1 MNLVPDNGRTDLLVM
16 LVAFVATFAAT
27 RAVTRLIRSGRGP
40 FGDVSVEGVHV
51 HHLVPGIFLMLIAG
65 ALEFSLIPHS
75 TWRHV
80 FAGAF
85 GVGAALTLDEFALWL
100 HLDDVYWAEEGRRS
114 VDAVVFAA
122 GIGLVTLTA
131 SNPFARTQGESRL
144 LFGFYIALNVVLALV
159 AVMKGRLFLG
169 ISGVLMPLLAL
180 VGALR
185 LARPGSP
192 WFRRFYRSGTKK
204 HLRAVRR
211 AKAGF
216 RVERVADRF
225 SGLPQKRD
233 RS

>member
-1 MNLVPDNGRTDLLVM
+1 LNLVPDNGRTDLLVM

-40 FGDVSVEGVHV
+40 FGDVGVGGLHV
-51 HHLVPGIFLMLIAG
+51 HHLVPGIFLMLVAG
-65 ALEFSLIPHS
+65 ALDFSVVPHS

-100 HLDDVYWAEEGRRS
+100 HLDDVYWAEEGRQS

-122 GIGLVTLTA
+122 GIGLVTLAA
-131 SNPFARTQGESRL
+131 SNPFARAAGESRL
-144 LFGFYIALNVVLALV
+144 LFGLYVAVNLVLALV
-159 AVMKGRLFLG
+159 AVLKGRLFLG
-169 ISGVLMPLLAL
+169 VGGVLMPLLAV
-180 VGALR
+180 VGAVR

-192 WFRRFYRSGTKK
+192 WFRRFYRSGTSK
-204 HLRAVRR
+204 HARAVRR
-211 AKAGF
+211 AQAGF
-216 RVERVADRF
+216 RIERVADRL
-225 SGLPQKRD
+225 SGLPQKRR